1 MESNRSKPLV
11 EDYMLKPGYIFLPHQ
26 PTVISTVLGSSIS
39 VCLYDRKTGRGGMNH
54 FLFPRREK
62 PQRPT
67 AKYGNV
73 AVAALVRMMINCG
86 ATVKTMEAQI
96 FGGAF
101 LPSVMSLDIG
111 RTNLETARTILKNR
125 KIKIVSEDTGGE
137 LGRKI
142 VFNTASF
149 EIAVLRVERLR
160 NSDWH
165 PYDQAR

>member
-1 MESNRSKPLV
+1 
-11 EDYMLKPGYIFLPHQ
+11 MLKPGYIFLPHH

-39 VCLYDRKTGRGGMNH
+39 VCLYDKKTGRGGMNH

-62 PQRPT
+62 SQRPT

-73 AVAALVRMMINCG
+73 AVAALVRMMINSG
-86 ATVKTMEAQI
+86 ATTNNMEAQI

-101 LPSVMSLDIG
+101 LPGMMSWDIG
-111 RTNLETARTILKNR
+111 RSNVETARAMLKSR
-125 KIKIVSEDTGGE
+125 KIKIISEDTGGE

-142 VFNTASF
+142 VFNTSSF

-160 NSDWH
+160 ESDWH
-165 PYDQAR
+165 PYNSDR